1 MPTVINIVHATKAIL
16 LIVLKFVKFRKA
28 DILLPNA
35 YRLLANLSINNKDN
49 KKAHTYFKKAI
60 QYSMSEIEEMNH
72 KLNLA
77 EFYLIQERVEEAKAM
92 ILPILDTK
100 DISSSLKTR
109 AEELSGK
116 LEL

>member
-1 MPTVINIVHATKAIL
+1 MHFSGGFLMTKRIET
-16 LIVLKFVKFRKA
+16 
-28 DILLPNA
+28 D
-35 YRLLANLSINNKDN
+35 
-49 KKAHTYFKKAI
+49 
-60 QYSMSEIEEMNH
+60 SMGEIEGMNH

-77 EFYLIQERVEEAKAM
+77 EFYLIQERVEEAKAI